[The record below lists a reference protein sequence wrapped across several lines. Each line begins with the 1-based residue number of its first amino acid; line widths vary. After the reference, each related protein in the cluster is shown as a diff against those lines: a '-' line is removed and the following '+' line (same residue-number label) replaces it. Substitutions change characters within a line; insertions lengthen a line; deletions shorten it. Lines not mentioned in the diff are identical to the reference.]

1 MAFLYF
7 VNLLL
12 VLEENTLSNVQT
24 DATRANISVEVSPYI
39 HKKDGK
45 RSTTFAR
52 VCFKNHIETS
62 QSISKANQ
70 LTGFCVMGALLAK
83 GLSIKKEYMI
93 FTFHHES

>member
-45 RSTTFAR
+45 RSTTFTWF
-52 VCFKNHIETS
+52 CFKNHIETS

-70 LTGFCVMGALLAK
+70 LTGFCVMGTLLAK
-83 GLSIKKEYMI
+83 ELSIKKEYMI

>member
-24 DATRANISVEVSPYI
+24 DATRGNISVEVSPYI

-45 RSTTFAR
+45 RSTTFTR

-62 QSISKANQ
+62 QSISKA
-70 LTGFCVMGALLAK
+70 GFCVMGTLLAK